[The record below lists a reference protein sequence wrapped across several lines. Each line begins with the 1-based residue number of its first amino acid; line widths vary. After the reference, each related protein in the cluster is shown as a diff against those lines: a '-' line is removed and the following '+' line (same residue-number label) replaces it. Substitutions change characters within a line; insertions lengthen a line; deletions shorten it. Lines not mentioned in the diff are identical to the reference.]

1 MDFLKLF
8 WFPLSDLHLSGRSL
22 LWFSKV
28 CSLVK
33 FLYKYCLCVNQLYR
47 KKKMYKTRPPQKH
60 LYPFESSC
68 NHFFCIVNSEI
79 IPKFYSL
86 ILGNRQFSILSSPEQ
101 LQVFP
106 LGIYI

>member
-8 WFPLSDLHLSGRSL
+8 SFPLSDLHLSGRCL

-47 KKKMYKTRPPQKH
+47 KKKD
-60 LYPFESSC
+60 
-68 NHFFCIVNSEI
+68 V
-79 IPKFYSL
+79 
-86 ILGNRQFSILSSPEQ
+86 
-101 LQVFP
+101 
-106 LGIYI
+106 

>member
-8 WFPLSDLHLSGRSL
+8 SFPLTDLHLSGRCL

-47 KKKMYKTRPPQKH
+47 KKKRCIRRGLLKSISVPSNRLVTI
-60 LYPFESSC
+60 
-68 NHFFCIVNSEI
+68 FFVL
-79 IPKFYSL
+79 L
-86 ILGNRQFSILSSPEQ
+86 IRK
-101 LQVFP
+101 
-106 LGIYI
+106 